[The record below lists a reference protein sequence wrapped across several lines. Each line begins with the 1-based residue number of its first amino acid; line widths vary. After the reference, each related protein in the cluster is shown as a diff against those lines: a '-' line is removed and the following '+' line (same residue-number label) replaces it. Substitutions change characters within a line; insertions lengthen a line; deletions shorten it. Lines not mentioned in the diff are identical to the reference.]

1 MQSNSTIV
9 LDRTDVVWLVESGN
23 VSIFCATLDEQGR
36 IGPRRFLWE
45 AKEGSLLIGGVFAN
59 QTLLAVAFA
68 KASLCEI
75 QPSDLEARCIDRLA
89 SFGEL
94 IRRFSSCWK
103 SDLSQQPISIKS
115 SKPTALSA
123 GERASAEVSGLAF
136 AKVSNGCMNLMGGN
150 RVVTQESAPIAIDRS
165 LWLEGLEP
173 CKLHF
178 EAASPSTSIAELLIG
193 AQQLRE
199 HLLEHLAAIDAR
211 SLELQARRLRTR
223 DEIVAQETA
232 GAFDGLSRAWT
243 QGNTV
248 PRGISPLWSVLSI
261 VGRELGCTF
270 QTGHS
275 SKRND
280 RGGSTDQSVKK
291 PDSSDSDTLTEIM
304 RASHIRIRTVLLT
317 KNWFRSDCGPLIGRL
332 SHEQRPVALLWRSDR
347 YELIDPTLG
356 TSQFIDD
363 NVELKLMP
371 HAISV
376 IRPLPSDRDLS
387 FAQLL
392 RFSLTRYRRDLFAL
406 FCLWFGLLVIIWV
419 APGQTKP
426 IVDDII
432 PNAKLN
438 ALGIMALVLTSVAL
452 GQSAFSLC
460 QRLFVVRMQA
470 GISSDAQ
477 MAVLDRVLRLPQRFL
492 STFSAGDLT
501 HRVMAVTELSSD
513 IGANALWGILGSTAT
528 LVSMA
533 PYFLRSPL
541 AWIPLT
547 AIVVTILATLRIGR
561 RIRKLASQV
570 NKRESDLFGFAVQMV
585 GGVSKLH
592 VSQAAQRAFN
602 HWASRYTEQMRLV
615 SEMQRH
621 QDRLRIINVSIAT
634 LALLALF
641 HEAAVLL
648 GTSIEISSGLA
659 WMTIGKFLVFHS
671 AFKFAMSES
680 KSLSETMVNVLDQWS
695 KRNLVEPLL
704 AEPLEND
711 ASKVDPGDLAGGFS
725 VRGVSFRYRADGPL
739 ILNDV
744 SIEARPGEFIA
755 VVGPSGSGKSTLLRL
770 LFGFEAPEAGSIYF
784 DNQELGGIDA
794 AVVRRQIG
802 VVFPNGQIN
811 NGTVYENIALGRP
824 LSFAEAW
831 QAVRDAGLEQEV
843 KALPMGLH
851 TVLNEGA
858 TTFSGGQRQ
867 RLLIARALAGNPRI
881 LLFDEATSA
890 LDNRTQAHVS
900 ESLRRRNITRLVIAH
915 RLSTIRDADRIY
927 VIANGRV
934 DQCGTF
940 NELMAVE
947 GHFQRMAKRQLV

>member
-1 MQSNSTIV
+1 MQTNSTLV
-9 LDRTDVVWLVESGN
+9 LDRTNSVWRVESGS
-23 VSIFCATLDEQGR
+23 VSIFCAALDERGM

-45 AKEGSLLIGGVFAN
+45 AQEGSLLIGGSLAN
-59 QTLLAVAFA
+59 QAMVAVAFA
-68 KASLCEI
+68 NATISEI
-75 QPSDLEARCIDRLA
+75 QPSALESRFVDPLS
-89 SFGEL
+89 SFTEL
-94 IRRFSSCWK
+94 VRHLTDCWK
-103 SDLSQQPISIKS
+103 SDLTRQPISVRPSKS
-115 SKPTALSA
+115 TALSV
-123 GERASAEVSGLAF
+123 GERASVEASGIAF
-136 AKVSNGCMNLMGGN
+136 VKVANGRMNLMGGN
-150 RVVTQESAPIAIDRS
+150 RVISQESAPLAVDRR

-173 CKLHF
+173 SSLQF
-178 EAASPSTSIAELLIG
+178 EAITESTSSTELRIG
-193 AQQLRE
+193 TQL
-199 HLLEHLAAIDAR
+199 LLEHLLDHLATIDAR
-211 SLELQARRLRTR
+211 ALERQTHRLHTR
-223 DEIVAQETA
+223 DQIVAQETA
-232 GAFDGLSRAWT
+232 EAFDGLSQAWT
-243 QGNTV
+243 
-248 PRGISPLWSVLSI
+248 RGIIVSRGVSPLWSVLSI
-261 VGRELGCTF
+261 IGQELGCTF
-270 QTGHS
+270 QTGHGTKKS
-275 SKRND
+275 NL
-280 RGGSTDQSVKK
+280 GGSTDQSATAANT
-291 PDSSDSDTLTEIM
+291 SESDTLSEIM
-304 RASHIRIRTVLLT
+304 RASRIRIRTVLLT
-317 KNWFRSDCGPLIGRL
+317 KNWFRADCGPLIGRL
-332 SHEQRPVALLWRSDR
+332 AHEQRPVALLWRSDR
-347 YELIDPTLG
+347 YELIDPTQG
-356 TSQFIDD
+356 ISQVVDD
-363 NVELKLMP
+363 EVESRLTP

-376 IRPLPSDRDLS
+376 IRPLPSSEEIS
-387 FAQLL
+387 FAQLI
-392 RFSLTRYRRDLFAL
+392 RFSLTRYRRDLVAL

-426 IVDDII
+426 IVDDVI

-438 ALGIMALVLTSVAL
+438 VLGIMALVLTAVAL

-477 MAVLDRVLRLPQRFL
+477 IAVLDRVLRLPQRFL

-528 LVSMA
+528 LVSMM

-547 AIVVTILATLRIGR
+547 AIVVTMLATLRIGR

-585 GGVSKLH
+585 GGVSKLY

-602 HWASRYTEQMRLV
+602 HWALRYAEQMRLV

-621 QDRLRIINVSIAT
+621 QDRLRIINVFIAT
-634 LALLALF
+634 SALLALF
-641 HEAAVLL
+641 HEAARLL
-648 GTSIEISSGLA
+648 GTSVEISSGLA

-680 KSLSETMVNVLDQWS
+680 KSLSETTVSVLDQWS
-695 KRNLVEPLL
+695 KRKLVEPLL
-704 AEPLEND
+704 RGALEND
-711 ASKVDPGDLAGGFS
+711 STKVDPGELTGGFS
-725 VRGVSFRYRADGPL
+725 MRGLSFRYRADGPR

-755 VVGPSGSGKSTLLRL
+755 IVGPSGSGKSTLLRL
-770 LFGFEAPEAGSIYF
+770 LFGFETPEAGSIYF
-784 DNQELGGIDA
+784 DNQELAGLDA
-794 AVVRRQIG
+794 TVVRRQIG

-824 LSFAEAW
+824 LTFAEAW

-867 RLLIARALAGNPRI
+867 RLLIARALAGNPKM

-900 ESLRRRNITRLVIAH
+900 ESLRRRNVTRLVIAH

-940 NELMAVE
+940 DELMAVE
-947 GHFQRMAKRQLV
+947 GHFQRMAKRQLA